1 MTIFKTFF
9 KLVNKN
15 KVHLILYTA
24 LLISFTCI
32 TLSNNETNL
41 NYADS
46 KPDVIIIDNDNS
58 KLSNHFKNYFK
69 KSAKVKDKDFTNDQI
84 EDELFYR
91 FSSYVIYIP
100 KGFEQSIFDGNIKQI
115 EYKSVDDYEASLASL
130 TLNKYLSVLD
140 IYKDIDN
147 DIDSLINHIDTSLE
161 GKTTVTVNSKLNS
174 NSLSRVGFYYSFM
187 NYSLLAGCIYVLVVI
202 ISIFR
207 KQNILQRNI
216 ISGMNYNKLNRELLL
231 SGFLFAF
238 FVWLIYVGI
247 SFIIGGKTVLTTNG
261 ICMIILSFI
270 FLIYAISIGFL
281 ISNLLKSKNA
291 INGIINVISL
301 GSSFLCGV
309 FVSLEF
315 LPSSVLKLAHFI
327 PNYYYIDGITKLSK
341 MENISIDTLKP
352 LFSNVVILLVSSLVF
367 ILLSFVISKKR
378 RKLA

>member
-1 MTIFKTFF
+1 MHT
-9 KLVNKN
+9 N
-15 KVHLILYTA
+15 
-24 LLISFTCI
+24 LISLFII
-32 TLSNNETNL
+32 TILGVLAGISIGLIVSVMINKSEDTKLGIIIAISMALSVLSGMTGVSLKYVIDSKIPFINKINPAAMIT
-41 NYADS
+41 DS

-130 TLNKYLSVLD
+130 TLNKYLS
-140 IYKDIDN
+140 
-147 DIDSLINHIDTSLE
+147 
-161 GKTTVTVNSKLNS
+161 
-174 NSLSRVGFYYSFM
+174 VGFYYSFM

-341 MENISIDTLKP
+341 MENISIDILKP
-352 LFSNVVILLVSSLVF
+352 LFSNIVILLISSLVF